1 MRQVSFTKD
10 AFHENNQ
17 WFDSDIKLITRIQEL
32 IKDIDHEHRLV
43 YSVTETQ
50 NLIIKCTGHD

>member
-10 AFHENNQ
+10 AFHEYNQ

-50 NLIIKCTGHD
+50 ILIVKCTGNY